1 MFFKLNFGVNLGM
14 ILTVGKKIQI
24 WILEKAL

>member
-24 WILEKAL
+24 WILEEG